1 MKLWIISID
10 HANSSLLLNFG
21 HIETINSA
29 RHIFSLLDIHFVY
42 IHIYK
47 YRWKNY
53 NTNIGMLHFVIEV
66 LIFSNFYKIEFGII
80 YNNDILCKII
90 NTLFVNS
97 KIQ

>member
-1 MKLWIISID
+1 
-10 HANSSLLLNFG
+10 
-21 HIETINSA
+21 
-29 RHIFSLLDIHFVY
+29 
-42 IHIYK
+42 
-47 YRWKNY
+47 
-53 NTNIGMLHFVIEV
+53 MLHFVIEV